1 MMSSPKTEPAYHNR
15 LFGAKASRALDE
27 ASINEF
33 GLSGF
38 TLMELAATQA
48 ANYLKPSLRPESRL
62 LICCGSGNNGG
73 DALAVARLLAESG
86 HEIHIY
92 APSGLEKLSGD
103 AAHNLKLLRSL
114 QENGTAGH
122 IILSDTPEKPPQ
134 KPEDYFDAIIDGLFG
149 TGLSRPVEGS
159 YHDAITLINQLS
171 APVYALDIP
180 SGLDADSGQVLG
192 IAVQAHTCF
201 MFGTRKRGCYLGYG
215 PDYCGKR
222 VFCPLP
228 FPAYLA
234 DAQLIDDTDPWPVRL
249 WEGDVE
255 TDIRISRKQ
264 KPNHKYENGNVYLA
278 AGSPGLTGA
287 AVLAAKAAWSTGCG
301 SVAVFTP
308 RELMPAYDAHF
319 IEQTRMGVSS
329 DGKGCFNEA
338 SADEII
344 AQLQRRPGVLVL
356 GPGLG
361 RGKQAAAFVGKLLSG
376 LETPVILDAD
386 GFTALADPHVL
397 DGINPR
403 LPLLVTPH
411 PGEQKRLHGRKA
423 RTPEDLMWFISA
435 FPCHQQMLYLAKGF
449 PIMMADER
457 GGLVAGYDSRL
468 FNRTGYGD
476 VLSGLA
482 GGFLSMMA
490 SQNESA
496 DLLSA
501 AQKALHTG
509 YSRLQNLLDA
519 GRTPSATGII
529 EEGTA

>member
-1 MMSSPKTEPAYHNR
+1 MMHSSKADPAYHAR

-27 ASINEF
+27 ASIHEF

-48 ANYLKPSLRPESRL
+48 ADFLKPELRPESRV

-73 DALAVARLLAESG
+73 DALAVARLLAEAG

-92 APSGLEKLSGD
+92 APSGLKKLSGD
-103 AAHNLKLLRSL
+103 AAHNLTLLRSL

-122 IILSDTPEKPPQ
+122 IILTETPEEPPQ
-134 KPEDYFDAIIDGLFG
+134 KPDDYFDVIIDGLLG

-159 YHDAITLINQLS
+159 YHDAITLINKLS
-171 APVYALDIP
+171 APIYALDIP
-180 SGLDADSGQVLG
+180 SGLHADSGKVLG

-201 MFGTRKRGCYLGYG
+201 MFGTRKRGCYLADG
-215 PDYCGKR
+215 PDYCGDR

-234 DAQLIDDTDPWPVRL
+234 DAQLNDDTDPWPVRL

-255 TDIRISRKQ
+255 TDIRSTRKQ
-264 KPNHKYENGNVYLA
+264 KPAHKYENGNVYLA

-319 IEQTRMGVSS
+319 IEQTRMEVSS

-344 AQLQRRPGVLVL
+344 AQLKRRPGVLVL

-361 RGKQAAAFVGKLLSG
+361 RGEQAAAFVKKLLSG

-386 GFTALADPHVL
+386 GFTALAAPGVL

-411 PGEQKRLHGRKA
+411 PGEQKTLHERKA
-423 RTPEDLMWFISA
+423 GSPEDLREFLTA
-435 FPCHQQMLYLAKGF
+435 FPCRSRMLYLAKGF

-476 VLSGLA
+476 VLSGFIA
-482 GGFLSMMA
+482 GFLSMMA
-490 SQNESA
+490 SQNDSA

-509 YSRLQNLLDA
+509 YRRLQKRLEA
-519 GRTPSATGII
+519 GHTPSALALI